1 MKMVKNIAIVA
12 FAASFMFASVS
23 FHMANNYTDM
33 DAETN
38 VASSWGAT
46 FDLNDQT
53 GVGYDSAL
61 GMLMY
66 FDAPLGVTLR
76 LGWSETN
83 ATSSVGMGFTW
94 WSGGDGLKTSIGT
107 AYDMVAANDGSTNDS
122 NLSVVVGFGF

>member
-12 FAASFMFASVS
+12 CAASFMFASVS

-46 FDLNDQT
+46 FTLNDQT

-66 FDAPLGVTLR
+66 FEAPLGVTLR

-83 ATSSVGMGFTW
+83 STSSVGMGFTW

-107 AYDMVAANDGSTNDS
+107 AYDMVAANDGTTNDS

>member
-107 AYDMVAANDGSTNDS
+107 AYDMVAANDGTGSAN
-122 NLSVVVGFGF
+122 NLSLVVGFGF

>member
-12 FAASFMFASVS
+12 CAASFMFASVS

-33 DAETN
+33 DAATD

-83 ATSSVGMGFTW
+83 STSSVGMGFTW

-107 AYDMVAANDGSTNDS
+107 AYDMVAANDGTTNDA

>member
-12 FAASFMFASVS
+12 CAASFMFASVS

-33 DAETN
+33 DAETT

-53 GVGYDSAL
+53 SVGYDSPL

-83 ATSSVGMGFTW
+83 STTSVGMGFTW
-94 WSGGDGLKTSIGT
+94 WSGGAGLKTSIGT
-107 AYDMVAANDGSTNDS
+107 AYDMVAANDGTTNDS
-122 NLSVVVGFGF
+122 NLSIVVGFGF

>member
-1 MKMVKNIAIVA
+1 MVIIVL
-12 FAASFMFASVS
+12 SFLI
-23 FHMANNYTDM
+23 YTFVLAPEDTTA
-33 DAETN
+33 DLFKEKET
-38 VASSWGAT
+38 VDPLSKS
-46 FDLNDQT
+46 LT

-107 AYDMVAANDGSTNDS
+107 AYDMVAANDGTTNDA